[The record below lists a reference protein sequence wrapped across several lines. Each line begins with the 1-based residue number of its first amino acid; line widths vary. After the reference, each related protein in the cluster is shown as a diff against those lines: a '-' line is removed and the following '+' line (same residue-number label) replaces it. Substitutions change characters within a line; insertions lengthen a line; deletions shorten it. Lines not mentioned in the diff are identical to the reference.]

1 MAELLREQFVNR
13 NDRTRTQFR
22 DLSNDLIRV
31 FFYDYDGK
39 KVTDVTRK
47 EANNIAKENPGQLFY
62 FQGKNSTV
70 KELNITQTNNLVVEN
85 DLIKTNPCL
94 IGPQPCSSPF
104 LSILGGGGFGALAN
118 PIISP
123 ISSSL
128 IAFDIVDGGKNYT
141 SPPFVQVVDN
151 CGRGS
156 GGKFEAQISDGRLT
170 RILVKSPGNG
180 YLSAPDGSYGG
191 GGRVIKRPDQG
202 LIQKPDGTFEVTP
215 PNAVPD
221 LQPGETFIPPNT
233 PIPPSGLGV
242 PYPIILEIEDV
253 DIINTGFGYSSEDKL
268 IVIPDN
274 GAVLEPVID
283 NGRIVKVN
291 IIESGIGFNDFPEI
305 TTNSTTGFN
314 FSARPIFRV
323 RRIEEEKELII
334 PRDVKVI
341 SVIDCIGKR

>member
-1 MAELLREQFVNR
+1 MAELLREKFVNR
-13 NDRTRTQFR
+13 KDRTRTQFR

-31 FFYDYDGK
+31 FFYDYDRK

-47 EANNIAKENPGQLFY
+47 EANNIAKENPSQLFY
-62 FQGKNSTV
+62 FQDKNSTV
-70 KELNITQTNNLVVEN
+70 KELNITQVNNLVVEN

-104 LSILGGGGFGALAN
+104 LSVLGGGGFGALIN

-141 SPPFVQVVDN
+141 SPPFVQVIDN

-156 GGKFEAQISDGRLT
+156 GGKFQTVISNGSIT
-170 RILVKSPGNG
+170 KIIVKSPGNG
-180 YLSAPDGSYGG
+180 YLSSPDGSYGG
-191 GGRVIKRPDQG
+191 GGKIIKTSDQG
-202 LIQKPDGTFEVTP
+202 LIQKPDGAFEVTS
-215 PNAVPD
+215 PNTVPE
-221 LQPGETFIPPNT
+221 LQPGETFIPPKASV
-233 PIPPSGLGV
+233 PSSGLGV
-242 PYPIILEIEDV
+242 SYPIVLEIEDV

-268 IVIPDN
+268 IVTPDN
-274 GAVLEPVID
+274 GAVLEPIID
-283 NGRIVKVN
+283 NGRIVKVTV
-291 IIESGIGFNDFPEI
+291 IESGIGFDDFPEI

-334 PRDVKVI
+334 PRDVSVI